1 MKKWLETSHLS
12 LIVSITIAGLF
23 IVAIYFAILNINV
36 FIGLLRDFGNVLTPF
51 MYGLILAFLMSPIV
65 SFFEIK
71 AFASFKWK
79 KNTKRVV
86 SVLLSLLITF
96 EIIILFFSFI
106 IPQLIISLSSISEK
120 LPEYIVIVEDL
131 LGEWLVSYRLDNDW
145 VNLLLDSSEDLLV
158 NFLKTIQGYLP
169 LILDYSWQF
178 TKMIFNLLL
187 GIAIAIYVLIDRERF
202 SLQAKKLIYFIT
214 NQVTGDYLIDLSRLS
229 SRMVHRFILGK
240 MLDSFII
247 GVICY
252 VGMLVLGLSYP
263 LLLSVIV
270 GVTNMIP
277 VFGPFIGAIPGSLI
291 LLLVDP
297 LQALWFI
304 LFIILLQQFDGNF
317 LGPRILGDSMG
328 LPSLWIMFAIV
339 VGGGYFGVVG
349 MFLGVPI
356 FAVIY
361 IVSKKIISNKL
372 EKDSIE
378 IKT

>member
-1 MKKWLETSHLS
+1 MKKWLNSNHLS
-12 LIVSITIAGLF
+12 LILSIIIAGLF
-23 IVAIYFAILNINV
+23 IVSIYFAILNINV
-36 FIGLLRDFGNVLTPF
+36 FVKLLTDLGGVLTPF
-51 MYGLILAFLMSPIV
+51 IYGLILAFLMSPIV
-65 SFFEIK
+65 SFFEKK

-79 KNTKRVV
+79 KNTKRIFSVV
-86 SVLLSLLITF
+86 LTLLITI
-96 EIIILFFSFI
+96 EIIVLFFSFI
-106 IPQLIISLSSISEK
+106 IPQLILSLSSISEK
-120 LPEYIVIVEDL
+120 LPEYIEVVEDL
-131 LGEWLVSYRLDNDW
+131 LGEWLVTYRIDNEW
-145 VNLLLDSSEDLLV
+145 VNLLLDSSEDLLI
-158 NFLKTIQGYLP
+158 NFLKTIQGYIP

-178 TKMIFNLLL
+178 TKMVFNLLL
-187 GIAIAIYVLIDRERF
+187 GIAIAMYILIDRERF
-202 SLQAKKLIYFIT
+202 SLQAKKLVYFIS
-214 NQVTGDYLIDLSRLS
+214 NQKTGDYLVDLSRLS
-229 SRMVHRFILGK
+229 SNMIHRFILGK

-247 GVICY
+247 AVICY

-263 LLLSVIV
+263 LLLSVII

-277 VFGPFIGAIPGSLI
+277 VFGPFIGAIPGALI

-297 LQALWFI
+297 LQTLWFV

-339 VGGGYFGVVG
+339 VGGGYFGVIG

-372 EKDSIE
+372 EKESID

>member
-1 MKKWLETSHLS
+1 
-12 LIVSITIAGLF
+12 
-23 IVAIYFAILNINV
+23 
-36 FIGLLRDFGNVLTPF
+36 
-51 MYGLILAFLMSPIV
+51 
-65 SFFEIK
+65 
-71 AFASFKWK
+71 
-79 KNTKRVV
+79 
-86 SVLLSLLITF
+86 
-96 EIIILFFSFI
+96 
-106 IPQLIISLSSISEK
+106 
-120 LPEYIVIVEDL
+120 
-131 LGEWLVSYRLDNDW
+131 
-145 VNLLLDSSEDLLV
+145 
-158 NFLKTIQGYLP
+158 
-169 LILDYSWQF
+169 
-178 TKMIFNLLL
+178 MIFNLLL
-187 GIAIAIYVLIDRERF
+187 GIAIAMYVLIDRERF
-202 SLQAKKLIYFIT
+202 SLQAKKIIYFIT
-214 NQVTGDYLIDLSRLS
+214 NQKTGDYLIDLSRLS
-229 SRMVHRFILGK
+229 SNMIHRFILGK

-277 VFGPFIGAIPGSLI
+277 VFGPFIGAIPGALI

-372 EKDSIE
+372 EKDSIQ

>member
-1 MKKWLETSHLS
+1 MKKWLDSSHLS
-12 LIVSITIAGLF
+12 LILSITIAGLF
-23 IVAIYFAILNINV
+23 IVGIYFAILNLSV
-36 FIGLLRDFGNVLTPF
+36 FIGLLKDLGNVLTPF

-65 SFFEIK
+65 SFFEVK

-79 KNTKRVV
+79 KNTKRVT

-131 LGEWLVSYRLDNDW
+131 LGEWLVSYRLDNEW

-187 GIAIAIYVLIDRERF
+187 GIAIAMYVLIDRERF
-202 SLQAKKLIYFIT
+202 SLQAKKFIYFIT
-214 NQVTGDYLIDLSRLS
+214 NQKTGDYLIDLSRLS
-229 SRMVHRFILGK
+229 SNMIHRFILGK
-240 MLDSFII
+240 MLDSSII

-252 VGMLVLGLSYP
+252 VGMLILGLSYP

-277 VFGPFIGAIPGSLI
+277 VFGPFIGAIPGALI

-297 LQALWFI
+297 FQALWFI
-304 LFIILLQQFDGNF
+304 LFIILLQQFDGNY

-361 IVSKKIISNKL
+361 IVTKKIISNKL
-372 EKDSIE
+372 EKDSIQ

>member
-86 SVLLSLLITF
+86 SVLLSLLITL

-187 GIAIAIYVLIDRERF
+187 GIAIAIYVLIERERF

>member
-1 MKKWLETSHLS
+1 MKKWLDSSHLS
-12 LIVSITIAGLF
+12 LILSITLAGLF
-23 IVAIYFAILNINV
+23 IVAIYFAILNIHV
-36 FIGLLRDFGNVLTPF
+36 FVGLLKDLGNILTPF

-65 SFFEIK
+65 SFFEVK

-79 KNTKRVV
+79 KSTKRII

-96 EIIILFFSFI
+96 EIIVLFFSFI

-131 LGEWLVSYRLDNDW
+131 IGEWLVAYRIDNDW
-145 VNLLLDSSEDLLV
+145 INLLLDSSEDLLV
-158 NFLKTIQGYLP
+158 TFLKTIQGYLP
-169 LILDYSWQF
+169 LLLDYSWQF
-178 TKMIFNLLL
+178 TKLVFNLLL
-187 GIAIAIYVLIDRERF
+187 GIAIAMYVLFDRERF
-202 SLQAKKLIYFIT
+202 SLQAKKVIYFIS
-214 NQVTGDYLIDLSRLS
+214 NQKTGDYLVDLSRLS
-229 SRMVHRFILGK
+229 SNMVHRFILGK

-247 GVICY
+247 GLICY
-252 VGMLVLGLSYP
+252 IGMLVLGLSYP
-263 LLLSVIV
+263 LLLSVII

-277 VFGPFIGAIPGSLI
+277 VFGPFIGAVPGALI

-297 LQALWFI
+297 FQALWFI

-328 LPSLWIMFAIV
+328 LPSLWIMFAII

-349 MFLGVPI
+349 MFLGVPL

-372 EKDSIE
+372 EKDSIQ
-378 IKT
+378 IKP

>member
-1 MKKWLETSHLS
+1 MKKWLDSSHLS
-12 LIVSITIAGLF
+12 LILSITLAGLF

-36 FIGLLRDFGNVLTPF
+36 FIGLINDLGSVLTPF

-65 SFFEIK
+65 SFFEMK

-79 KNTKRVV
+79 KSTKRIL

-96 EIIILFFSFI
+96 EIIVLFFSFI

-131 LGEWLVSYRLDNDW
+131 LGEWLVSYRLDNEW

-158 NFLKTIQGYLP
+158 TFLKTIQGYLP

-187 GIAIAIYVLIDRERF
+187 GIAIAMYVLIDRERF
-202 SLQAKKLIYFIT
+202 SLQAKKLIYFIS
-214 NQVTGDYLIDLSRLS
+214 NQKTGDYLIDLSRLS
-229 SRMVHRFILGK
+229 SSMVHRFILGK

-270 GVTNMIP
+270 GVANMIP
-277 VFGPFIGAIPGSLI
+277 VFGPFIGAIPGALI

-297 LQALWFI
+297 FQALWFI

-328 LPSLWIMFAIV
+328 LPSLWIMFAII

-361 IVSKKIISNKL
+361 IISKKIISNKL
-372 EKDSIE
+372 EKDSIQ

>member
-145 VNLLLDSSEDLLV
+145 VKLLLDSSEDLLV

-187 GIAIAIYVLIDRERF
+187 GIAIAMYVLIDRERF

>member
-1 MKKWLETSHLS
+1 MKKWLDSSHLS
-12 LIVSITIAGLF
+12 LILSITLAGLF

-36 FIGLLRDFGNVLTPF
+36 FIELINNLGSVLTPF

-65 SFFEIK
+65 SFFEMK

-79 KNTKRVV
+79 KSTKRIL

-96 EIIILFFSFI
+96 EIIVLFFSFI

-131 LGEWLVSYRLDNDW
+131 LGEWLVSYRLDNEW

-158 NFLKTIQGYLP
+158 TFLKTIQGYLP

-187 GIAIAIYVLIDRERF
+187 GIAIAMYVLIDRERF
-202 SLQAKKLIYFIT
+202 SLQAKKLIYFIS
-214 NQVTGDYLIDLSRLS
+214 NQKTGDYLIDLSRLS
-229 SRMVHRFILGK
+229 SSMVHRFILGK

-263 LLLSVIV
+263 LLLSVII

-277 VFGPFIGAIPGSLI
+277 VFGPFIGAIPGALI

-297 LQALWFI
+297 FQALWFI

-328 LPSLWIMFAIV
+328 LPSLWIMFAII

-361 IVSKKIISNKL
+361 IISKKIISNKL
-372 EKDSIE
+372 EKDSIQ

>member
-1 MKKWLETSHLS
+1 MKKWLDTSHLS
-12 LIVSITIAGLF
+12 LILSITIAGLF

-36 FIGLLRDFGNVLTPF
+36 FVGLLKDLGNVLTPF

-65 SFFEIK
+65 SFFEKK

-120 LPEYIVIVEDL
+120 IPEYIVIMEDL
-131 LGEWLVSYRLDNDW
+131 LGEWLVSYRLDNEW

-187 GIAIAIYVLIDRERF
+187 GIAIAMYVLIDRERF
-202 SLQAKKLIYFIT
+202 SLQTKKIIYFIT
-214 NQVTGDYLIDLSRLS
+214 NQKTGDYLIDLSRLS
-229 SRMVHRFILGK
+229 SNMIHRFILGK

-277 VFGPFIGAIPGSLI
+277 VFGPFIGAIPGALI

-297 LQALWFI
+297 FQALWFI

-372 EKDSIE
+372 EKDSIQ

>member
-1 MKKWLETSHLS
+1 MKKWFDSSHIS
-12 LIVSITIAGLF
+12 LILSITIAGLL
-23 IVAIYFAILNINV
+23 IVSLYFAILNIQI
-36 FIGLLRDFGNVLTPF
+36 FIGLWNELVVVLTPF

-65 SFFEIK
+65 NFFEKKVFIG
-71 AFASFKWK
+71 FKWK
-79 KNTKRVV
+79 NNTKRIV
-86 SVLLSLLITF
+86 SVILSLLITF

-106 IPQLIISLSSISEK
+106 IPQLISSLSSISEK

-131 LGEWLVSYRLDNDW
+131 LGDWLVNYRLENEW
-145 VNLLLDSSEDLLV
+145 INLLLNSSEDLLV
-158 NFLKTIQGYLP
+158 NFLKTIQDYIP
-169 LILDYSWQF
+169 MILNYSWQF
-178 TKMIFNLLL
+178 TKMVFNLLL
-187 GIAIAIYVLIDRERF
+187 GVAIAMYVLIDRERF
-202 SLQAKKLIYFIT
+202 TLQAKKLTYAIT
-214 NQVTGDYLIDLSRLS
+214 GQKTGDYIVDISRLS
-229 SRMVHRFILGK
+229 SHMVHRFILGK

-252 VGMLVLGLSYP
+252 IGMLVLGLPYP
-263 LLLSVIV
+263 ILLSVIV

-277 VFGPFIGAIPGSLI
+277 VFGPFIGAIPGGLI

-297 LQALWFI
+297 FQALWFI

-339 VGGGYFGVVG
+339 VGGGYFGIIG

-372 EKDSIE
+372 EKESIQ

>member
-1 MKKWLETSHLS
+1 M
-12 LIVSITIAGLF
+12 
-23 IVAIYFAILNINV
+23 
-36 FIGLLRDFGNVLTPF
+36 
-51 MYGLILAFLMSPIV
+51 
-65 SFFEIK
+65 
-71 AFASFKWK
+71 
-79 KNTKRVV
+79 
-86 SVLLSLLITF
+86 LLSLLITF
-96 EIIILFFSFI
+96 EIIVLFFSFI

-131 LGEWLVSYRLDNDW
+131 LGEWLVSYRLDNEW

-158 NFLKTIQGYLP
+158 TFLKTIQGYLP

-187 GIAIAIYVLIDRERF
+187 GIAIAMYVLIDRERF
-202 SLQAKKLIYFIT
+202 SLQAKKLIYFIS
-214 NQVTGDYLIDLSRLS
+214 NQKTGDYLIDLSRLS
-229 SRMVHRFILGK
+229 SSMVHRFILGK

-277 VFGPFIGAIPGSLI
+277 VFGPFIGAIPGALI

-297 LQALWFI
+297 FQALWFI

-328 LPSLWIMFAIV
+328 LPSLWIMFAII

-361 IVSKKIISNKL
+361 IISKKIISNKL
-372 EKDSIE
+372 EKDSIQ

>member
-1 MKKWLETSHLS
+1 MKKWLDSSHIS
-12 LIVSITIAGLF
+12 LILSITLAGLF

-36 FIGLLRDFGNVLTPF
+36 FIGLINDLGSVLTPF

-65 SFFEIK
+65 SFFEMK

-79 KNTKRVV
+79 KSTKRIL

-96 EIIILFFSFI
+96 EIIVLFFSFI

-131 LGEWLVSYRLDNDW
+131 LGEWLVSYRLDNEW

-158 NFLKTIQGYLP
+158 TFLKTIQGYLP

-187 GIAIAIYVLIDRERF
+187 GIAIAMYVLIDRERF
-202 SLQAKKLIYFIT
+202 SLQAKKLIYFIS
-214 NQVTGDYLIDLSRLS
+214 NQKTGDYLIDLSRLS
-229 SRMVHRFILGK
+229 SSMVHRFILGK

-277 VFGPFIGAIPGSLI
+277 VFGPFIGAIPGALI

-297 LQALWFI
+297 FQALWFI

-328 LPSLWIMFAIV
+328 LPSLWIMFAII

-361 IVSKKIISNKL
+361 IISKKIISNKL
-372 EKDSIE
+372 EKDSIQ

>member
-1 MKKWLETSHLS
+1 MKKWLDSSHLS
-12 LIVSITIAGLF
+12 LILSITLAGLF

-36 FIGLLRDFGNVLTPF
+36 FIGLINDLGSVLTPF

-65 SFFEIK
+65 SFFEMK

-79 KNTKRVV
+79 KSTKRIL

-96 EIIILFFSFI
+96 EIIVLFFSFI

-131 LGEWLVSYRLDNDW
+131 LGEWLVSYRLDNEW

-158 NFLKTIQGYLP
+158 TFLKTIQGYLP

-187 GIAIAIYVLIDRERF
+187 GIAIAMYVLIDRERF
-202 SLQAKKLIYFIT
+202 SLQAKKLIYFIS
-214 NQVTGDYLIDLSRLS
+214 NQKTGDYLIDLSRLS
-229 SRMVHRFILGK
+229 SSMVHRFILGK

-277 VFGPFIGAIPGSLI
+277 VFGPFIGAIPGALI

-297 LQALWFI
+297 FQALWFI

-328 LPSLWIMFAIV
+328 LPSLWIMFAII

-361 IVSKKIISNKL
+361 IISKKIISNKL
-372 EKDSIE
+372 EKDSIQ

>member
-1 MKKWLETSHLS
+1 MKKWLDTSHFSIIL
-12 LIVSITIAGLF
+12 SITIAGLF

-36 FIGLLRDFGNVLTPF
+36 FIGLLRDLGNVLTPF

-79 KNTKRVV
+79 KKTKRVL

-178 TKMIFNLLL
+178 TKLIFNLLL
-187 GIAIAIYVLIDRERF
+187 GIAIAMYVLIDRERF

-214 NQVTGDYLIDLSRLS
+214 NQITGDYLIDLSRLS
-229 SRMVHRFILGK
+229 SKMVHRFILGK

-247 GVICY
+247 GMICY

-277 VFGPFIGAIPGSLI
+277 VFGPFIGAIPGALI
-291 LLLVDP
+291 LLLVEP
-297 LQALWFI
+297 FQALWFI

-372 EKDSIE
+372 QKDSIQ
-378 IKT
+378 IKI

>member
-23 IVAIYFAILNINV
+23 IVAIYFAILNIHV

-229 SRMVHRFILGK
+229 SRK
-240 MLDSFII
+240 I
-247 GVICY
+247 GRAHV
-252 VGMLVLGLSYP
+252 
-263 LLLSVIV
+263 
-270 GVTNMIP
+270 
-277 VFGPFIGAIPGSLI
+277 
-291 LLLVDP
+291 
-297 LQALWFI
+297 
-304 LFIILLQQFDGNF
+304 
-317 LGPRILGDSMG
+317 
-328 LPSLWIMFAIV
+328 
-339 VGGGYFGVVG
+339 
-349 MFLGVPI
+349 
-356 FAVIY
+356 
-361 IVSKKIISNKL
+361 
-372 EKDSIE
+372 
-378 IKT
+378 